1 MFDDDPII
9 IFQSDHN
16 WEMALNSEEKFGN
29 RKEIFNL
36 IRLSDKCKENLPN
49 NLNNY
54 RITNHILNC
63 LIN

>member
-29 RKEIFNL
+29 RKKYL
-36 IRLSDKCKENLPN
+36 I
-49 NLNNY
+49 
-54 RITNHILNC
+54 
-63 LIN
+63 